1 MLDPKFIRDN
11 IDLVKTNQTRRGS
24 DPQTVDNFCD
34 VDTKVRET
42 KQQVDK
48 LRQEKNTVTENINVK
63 RKAGED
69 FRSDVAL
76 MRDLNATLKEAE
88 TLYETLTMQR
98 SELLASFGNML
109 HADVPA
115 GKDDSE
121 NVELRREGDCT
132 KRIGHSHVDILDK
145 FGYAD
150 FTASAEASGHGF
162 YYLKGGLALM
172 NQALI
177 QYTIHKLSQKG
188 YEYIEVPLMLRKN
201 VLAAAVDTA
210 EFDTT
215 IYSVGDDMALIGTS
229 EHGILAY
236 HSDTLFAP
244 DELPKKYVSY
254 SMCFRKEVGAHGI
267 NEKGLWRTHQFNKIE
282 QFIFCKPDQSDDL
295 FFELL
300 QNTEELLKE
309 LGLPYRVLD
318 LCTGDLSAW
327 KQRSYDL
334 EVWRPST
341 GDFGEVA
348 SLSNCTDYQ
357 ARELNIK
364 VQNGDGKDVVHTLN
378 NTAIATSRIMVAIIE
393 HYSDDDGVKVP
404 AVLQPYMGVDRI

>member
-1 MLDPKFIRDN
+1 MLDPKFIREN
-11 IDLVKTNQTRRGS
+11 IELVKANQKRRGADEDS
-24 DPQTVDNFCD
+24 VDNFVEMD
-34 VDTKVRET
+34 SKLRET

-48 LRQEKNTVTENINVK
+48 LRQEKNVVTESINVK

-69 FRSDVAL
+69 FRSDIAL
-76 MRDLNATLKEAE
+76 MRDLNTTLKEAE
-88 TLYETLTMQR
+88 MLLETLIRERGT
-98 SELLASFGNML
+98 LLASFGNIL
-109 HADVPA
+109 HKDVPL
-115 GKDDSE
+115 GKGDSD

-132 KRIGHSHVDILDK
+132 KRIDHSHVDIIEQ

-150 FTASAEASGHGF
+150 FVASAQSSGHGF
-162 YYLKGGLALM
+162 YYLKGGLSLL

-177 QYTIHKLSQKG
+177 QYTIKKLSQKG
-188 YEYIEVPLMLRKN
+188 YEYIEVPLMLRKK
-201 VLAAAVDTA
+201 VLAAAVDTT

-215 IYSVGDDMALIGTS
+215 IYSVGEDMALIGTS
-229 EHGILAY
+229 EHGILAF
-236 HSDTLFAP
+236 HSGKLFAP
-244 DELPKKYVSY
+244 DDLPKKYVSY

-282 QFIFCKPDQSDDL
+282 QFIFCKPNESDEL

-300 QNTEELLKE
+300 RNTEELLQE
-309 LGLPYRVLD
+309 LELPYRVLD

-364 VQNGDGKDVVHTLN
+364 VQSGDGKDVVHTLN
-378 NTAIATSRIMVAIIE
+378 NTAVATSRIMVAILE
-393 HYSDDDGVKVP
+393 HYSDSDGVKVP

>member
-1 MLDPKFIRDN
+1 MLDPKFIRGN
-11 IDLVKTNQTRRGS
+11 VDLVKCNQTRRGS
-24 DPQTVDNFCD
+24 DPQAVDEFCG

-48 LRQEKNTVTENINVK
+48 LRQEKNVVTENINVK

-69 FRSDVAL
+69 FRADVAL
-76 MRDLNATLKEAE
+76 MRDLNTTLKEAE
-88 TLYETLTMQR
+88 TLYETLTAQR
-98 SELLASFGNML
+98 ETLLSSFGNIL

-132 KRIGHSHVDILDK
+132 KRIDHSHVDIIDK

-177 QYTIHKLSQKG
+177 QYTVHKLSQKG

-244 DELPKKYVSY
+244 DDLPKKYVSY

-378 NTAIATSRIMVAIIE
+378 NTAIATSRIMVAILE
-393 HYSDDDGVKVP
+393 HYSDENGVNVP